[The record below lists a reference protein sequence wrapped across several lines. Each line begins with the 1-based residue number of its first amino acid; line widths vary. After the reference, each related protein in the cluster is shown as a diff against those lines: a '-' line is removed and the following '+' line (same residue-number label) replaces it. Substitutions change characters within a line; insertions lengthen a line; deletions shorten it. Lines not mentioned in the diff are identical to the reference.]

1 MKSSRRRVLL
11 KSEVR
16 RQQLLDAATWV
27 FARKGYRRAGI
38 SDIIARAGVARGT
51 FYLHFTSKE
60 RILLAVLDDFHD
72 RIKRAFESLD
82 AAAIEARPY
91 GPRAVLEASFRSWLE
106 SFAAHRDATRVVL
119 HEAHAID
126 SRFEPAL
133 AELRQ
138 SALMRFAT
146 RFRRF
151 QEEGL
156 AAPTINPDLAAH
168 VQLGVLD
175 ELLKSYVLAAT
186 EPDINR
192 LARDFADFEWNG
204 IRPDRLD

>member
-1 MKSSRRRVLL
+1 M
-11 KSEVR
+11 R

-27 FARKGYRRAGI
+27 FARKGYRRAGV

-60 RILLAVLDDFHD
+60 RILLAVLDDFHG
-72 RIKRAFESLD
+72 RIKRAFEALD
-82 AAAIEARPY
+82 AAAAQARPH

-106 SFAAHRDATRVVL
+106 SFAAHRDATKVVL

-126 SRFEPAL
+126 SRFEQAL

-138 SALMRFAT
+138 SALMRFAI

-151 QEEGL
+151 QDEGL
-156 AAPTINPDLAAH
+156 AARTINPDLAAH

-175 ELLKSYVLAAT
+175 ELLKSYVPAPAEADITQLAG
-186 EPDINR
+186 E
-192 LARDFADFEWNG
+192 FADFEWNG
-204 IRPDRLD
+204 IRPDHLD